1 MGLEKIQG
9 GGLGRME
16 SINQDDV
23 LLILKLLQE
32 SKFDDLCLETG
43 NLKLV
48 ARKPGRGETRV
59 EEEFSFA
66 ERVSSPA
73 SQGAAPEGRNQDLE
87 SQVLVPGSKESRE
100 IESPVLPPEDRNGA
114 ILIQA
119 PLLGTFYRSPKPG
132 APPFVEV
139 GQRVTEDDVLCIIE
153 VMKLFNTVK
162 AGVRGRIA
170 KILAENGQMVEFQQ
184 PLFLVQPAA
193 EEEGKAPGA

>member
-1 MGLEKIQG
+1 
-9 GGLGRME
+9 ME
-16 SINQDDV
+16 SIDQEDI

-48 ARKPGRGETRV
+48 ARKPGRGETRA
-59 EEEFSFA
+59 EEEFSSA

-73 SQGAAPEGRNQDLE
+73 LQGVAPEGGNQDLE
-87 SQVLVPGSKESRE
+87 SQVLVPGSEEARRM
-100 IESPVLPPEDRNGA
+100 ESPVLTPEDRDGA

-119 PLLGTFYRSPKPG
+119 PMLGTFYRSPKPG
-132 APPFVEV
+132 APPFVAV
-139 GQRVTEDDVLCIIE
+139 GQMVTDDDVLCIIE

-162 AGVRGRIA
+162 AGVRGRIT

-184 PLFLVQPAA
+184 PLFLIRPAG
-193 EEEGKAPGA
+193 EEKGKAPGA